1 MLGEP
6 FGNGSRHYHHRRG
19 QRQAGLNYSCPAST
33 IVCRQE
39 ARVPYLESGGVPP
52 GWGLVGQEF
61 EGGGVSVLAAQ
72 HGPLGQLQRWVE
84 GWVLPAPFF

>member
-1 MLGEP
+1 MFGADELKLGYLVPVLEASP
-6 FGNGSRHYHHRRG
+6 SNVKISLYEGSVG
-19 QRQAGLNYSCPAST
+19 PISGK
-33 IVCRQE
+33 
-39 ARVPYLESGGVPP
+39 GGVPP

-84 GWVLPAPFF
+84 GWVLPSPFF